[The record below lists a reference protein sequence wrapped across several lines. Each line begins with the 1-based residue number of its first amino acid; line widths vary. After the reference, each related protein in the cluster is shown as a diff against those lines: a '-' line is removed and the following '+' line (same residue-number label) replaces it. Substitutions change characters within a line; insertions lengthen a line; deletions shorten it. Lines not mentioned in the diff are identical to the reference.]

1 MNPLLGQII
10 MFAGNFA
17 PRNWAF
23 CQGQILQISEYTAL
37 FSILGTTYGGN
48 GRTTFAL
55 PDLRGRAPIHS
66 GRAPGLS
73 TYNLGEKGGLE
84 QVVLNIAQ
92 MPEHSHTTGDI
103 ASEDQHIL
111 LSSAAAVNETPKE
124 GDVPAVANFPGSITA
139 QNVKSFGP
147 PTNVV
152 NGQTI
157 SGNAGLTISNTGGGA
172 SHENRQPYLVIN
184 YIICIIGD
192 YPPRN

>member
-172 SHENRQPYLVIN
+172 SHENRQPYLVMN

>member
-1 MNPLLGQII
+1 MEPFIGQII

-17 PRNWAF
+17 PRDWAF
-23 CQGQILQISEYTAL
+23 CQGQTLAISEYTAL
-37 FSILGTTYGGN
+37 FSIIGTTYGGN
-48 GRTTFAL
+48 GRTTFDL
-55 PDLRGRAPIHS
+55 PDLRGRAPIQS
-66 GRAPGLS
+66 GKAPELS
-73 TYNLGEKGGLE
+73 PYSLGQKGGLE

-92 MPEHSHTTGDI
+92 MPEHSHKTGDI

-111 LSSAAAVNETPKE
+111 LSSAAAVNETPKA

-172 SHENRQPYLVIN
+172 SHENRQPYLVMN
-184 YIICIIGD
+184 YIICMNGV

>member
-1 MNPLLGQII
+1 MDPLLGQIM
-10 MFAGNFA
+10 MFAGTFA
-17 PRNWAF
+17 PANWAL
-23 CQGQILQISEYTAL
+23 CNGQILPISEYTAL
-37 FSILGTTYGGN
+37 FSIIGTTYGGN

-73 TYNLGEKGGLE
+73 TYNLGQKGGFE

-92 MPEHSHTTGDI
+92 MPAHSHTTGDI

-111 LSSAAAVNETPKE
+111 LSSAAAVNETPKP

-157 SGNAGLTISNTGGGA
+157 SGNAGLTISNTGGGK
-172 SHENRQPYLVIN
+172 SHENRQPYLVMN
-184 YIICIIGD
+184 YIICINGN